1 MALTQVTGPYPI
13 FTDLDGTPL
22 DDGYLYIG
30 EINEDPQTNPIQVY
44 WDSALTIV
52 ATQPIRTSNGYAY
65 RNGSP
70 ALLYTAGEFSITIRN
85 KRQEFV
91 LYSPL
96 GYGFD
101 PAAVSGSVV
110 KNDFVGNGSTV
121 NFTLSAT
128 PSTVLA
134 TNVFINGVYQEK
146 DSYSLLGNVVTF
158 SIAPPLNSSIEI
170 MTNETGVINS
180 GNANNISYTAGFAGA
195 IAQSVQTKLEQ
206 SVSIDDF
213 GAVGNGIAN
222 DTTALQNAIAAA
234 STSGIPLYLAQGAS
248 YNIASP
254 LVPSG
259 KLIIYGNGARIL
271 TASNIIAINTLFP
284 IELNDLI
291 IEGPSGAYN
300 AGGLGLQTTGVR
312 NGTGIAPTFLSGVI
326 LNNVKFKNLSN
337 IAAEFRFTANISA
350 NNVTVENCGFSGFFF
365 YSCRNATVTNFTL
378 DGLNGETTSGQL
390 NAYGVTAT
398 SLTGVGVDPI
408 RDPKST
414 GIVVDGFD
422 IRNVPTWHALDT
434 HGGDAI
440 TFRNGRIFDCRRGV
454 VLTSLDE
461 RGASN
466 CIVENVDYTNTFS
479 ASATNSNGTSK
490 KGEAFWDIGA
500 SATYKNSNNRF
511 TNCTAIGAGNPS
523 SYEGATTVGNAIGGY
538 YDIQDTLSYRCGWK
552 VASDFSGTISART
565 VNPRSASVNAAVA
578 VLDGNNITLNIEDW
592 QTGPRNAS
600 VDTNV
605 LNLGILFTVGR
616 TNVVLNIESLDL
628 RQAVLGEFV
637 PSSGTVIAGTLNGNC
652 RQDAE
657 LTLTGMTAT
666 VVMTAKFER
675 QGGQITCQ
683 VPTQSGTSNTN
694 AFTITGTPANFRP
707 TATRGIGLFGS
718 LNGGNYQ
725 TAYAEIASSG
735 TITATPDGDNN
746 VSTWVASGLKGI
758 RSTNLSW
765 TI

>member
-1 MALTQVTGPYPI
+1 MSVTPSPIGGFAGQFFDNNGQPLSGGKIYTYAAGTTLPQATYTSALGI
-13 FTDLDGTPL
+13 TPH
-22 DDGYLYIG
+22 
-30 EINEDPQTNPIQVY
+30 TNPIIL
-44 WDSALTIV
+44 DSAG
-52 ATQPIRTSNGYAY
+52 R
-65 RNGSP
+65 
-70 ALLYTAGEFSITIRN
+70 
-85 KRQEFV
+85 
-91 LYSPL
+91 
-96 GYGFD
+96 
-101 PAAVSGSVV
+101 
-110 KNDFVGNGSTV
+110 
-121 NFTLSAT
+121 
-128 PSTVLA
+128 
-134 TNVFINGVYQEK
+134 
-146 DSYSLLGNVVTF
+146 
-158 SIAPPLNSSIEI
+158 
-170 MTNETGVINS
+170 
-180 GNANNISYTAGFAGA
+180 
-195 IAQSVQTKLEQ
+195 
-206 SVSIDDF
+206 
-213 GAVGNGIAN
+213 
-222 DTTALQNAIAAA
+222 
-234 STSGIPLYLAQGAS
+234 
-248 YNIASP
+248 
-254 LVPSG
+254 VPSG
-259 KLIIYGNGARIL
+259 EIWLTNGLSYKFKIDTATDILIGTYDNIANIDPNFAANLASNAVGEGASLVGTTFGKTVQQVFDSQIIVGTGIYAGETLTAAVARAISLNVPLNLAEGATYTISAPIVPSGNLTLYGNGARIL
-271 TASNIIAINTLFP
+271 TTSNFTAINTLFP
-284 IELNDLI
+284 IELNDLT

-312 NGTGIAPTFLSGVI
+312 NGAGVAPTFLNGVI

-350 NNVTVENCGFSGFFF
+350 NNVTVENCGYSGFFF

-378 DGLNGETTSGQL
+378 DGLNGETASGQL

-398 SLTGVGVDPI
+398 SLTGVGVDPV

-414 GIVVDGFD
+414 SIVVDGFD
-422 IRNVPTWHALDT
+422 IKNVPTWHALDT

-511 TNCTAIGAGNPS
+511 TNCTALGAGNPS

-578 VLDGNNITLNIEDW
+578 VLDGDNITLNIEDW

-628 RQAVLGEFV
+628 RQAVSGEFV
-637 PSSGTVIAGTLNGNC
+637 PSSGTAIAGTLNGNC